1 MPHAA
6 AVLASLAER
15 ASRTSDRDEIARAAV
30 DGIREALPQASFA
43 GIYWLEG
50 DVLVLGPYVGPP
62 TEHARIPVG
71 KGVCGAA
78 VAQDRDQVVDDVS
91 TRPDYLACSPT
102 VRSEIV
108 VLVRRGGRP
117 DGPVVG
123 QIDLD
128 SDARAAFSSD
138 DHAFLRAVSAA
149 LGALLG

>member
-1 MPHAA
+1 MPRAA

-15 ASRTSDRDEIARAAV
+15 AAATSDRDELGRAAV
-30 DGIREALPQASFA
+30 DGIRAALPQASFA

-62 TEHARIPVG
+62 TEHSRIPVG

-78 VAQDRDQVVDDVS
+78 VAQGRDQVVDDVS
-91 TRPDYLACSPT
+91 KRPEYLACSPT

-108 VLVRRGGRP
+108 VLVREGGRP
-117 DGPVVG
+117 DGRVVG

-128 SDARAAFSSD
+128 SDETAAFSED

-149 LGALLG
+149 LGALLR